1 MKKWPLQLAAMLCLI
16 PSGNL
21 QAAPA
26 TFTLFHLSLA
36 LQVQLAPEASHLIA
50 RELPGIAREFHGMLT
65 PKRYEKDFR
74 VHPRGV
80 ATDADNREALTKTL
94 KDLQPTANCAIPP
107 EQRPA
112 PSSC

>member
-1 MKKWPLQLAAMLCLI
+1 MNKRPLQLAAMLCLI

-26 TFTLFHLSLA
+26 TFTLFDPSLV
-36 LQVQLAPEASHLIA
+36 LQVQVAPKVSHFIE
-50 RELPGIAREFHGMLT
+50 RELPGMLM

-74 VHPRGV
+74 VRPRGV
-80 ATDADNREALTKTL
+80 MTDADNREALRKTFQ
-94 KDLQPTANCAIPP
+94 DLQPTTNCAIPP